1 MFCGERDNTE
11 GAGKG
16 ETDLKEAIRHDL
28 KRLPW
33 LIFFSSFSFLNF
45 LKPVIVPKIYP
56 SKLKAAQWISEG

>member
-1 MFCGERDNTE
+1 MGTGSPPGPPMFCGERDNTE

-33 LIFFSSFSFLNF
+33 LIFFQL
-45 LKPVIVPKIYP
+45 V
-56 SKLKAAQWISEG
+56 